1 MELIKQGAEAKLWKD
16 GDILIK
22 ERIKKNYRIDEI
34 DTRLRKSRTKKEAK
48 LLQKANMINVP
59 GVISVDENKMKI
71 NMEFLH
77 GDVVKDVFDDL
88 QRRVRNDLCLD
99 MGKQISELHKNSL
112 IHGDLTTSNMI
123 LDNDK
128 LFFFD
133 FGLGFESIRVED
145 KAVDLHLLRKAF
157 ESKHHKHADEAFS
170 FVLKGYNDKDVIDR
184 LSKVSGRGRYK

>member
-34 DTRLRKSRTKKEAK
+34 DIKLRKSRTKKEAK

-59 GVISVDENKMKI
+59 GVISVDEDKMKI

-123 LDNDK
+123 LNNDK

-133 FGLGFESIRVED
+133 FGLGFESIRIED

-157 ESKHHKHADEAFS
+157 ESKHHKHAEEAFS
-170 FVLKGYNDKDVIDR
+170 FVLKGYNDKEVIDR

>member
-34 DTRLRKSRTKKEAK
+34 DIKLRKSRTKKEAK

-59 GVISVDENKMKI
+59 GVISVDEDKMKI

-133 FGLGFESIRVED
+133 FGLGFESIRIED

-157 ESKHHKHADEAFS
+157 ESKHHKHAEEAFS
-170 FVLKGYNDKDVIDR
+170 FVLKGYNDKEVIDR

>member
-34 DTRLRKSRTKKEAK
+34 DIKLRKSRTKKEAK

-59 GVISVDENKMKI
+59 GVISVDEDKMKI

-88 QRRVRNDLCLD
+88 QRRGRNDLCLD

-123 LDNDK
+123 LNNDK

-133 FGLGFESIRVED
+133 FGLGFESIRIED

-157 ESKHHKHADEAFS
+157 ESKHHKHAEEAFS
-170 FVLKGYNDKDVIDR
+170 FVLKGYNDKEVIDR

>member
-34 DTRLRKSRTKKEAK
+34 DIKLRKSRTKKEAK

-59 GVISVDENKMKI
+59 GVISVDEDKMKI
-71 NMEFLH
+71 NMEF
-77 GDVVKDVFDDL
+77 F
-88 QRRVRNDLCLD
+88 
-99 MGKQISELHKNSL
+99 
-112 IHGDLTTSNMI
+112 HGDLTTSNMI
-123 LDNDK
+123 LNNDK

-133 FGLGFESIRVED
+133 FGLGFESIRIED

-157 ESKHHKHADEAFS
+157 ESKHHKHAEEAFS
-170 FVLKGYNDKDVIDR
+170 FVLKGYNDKEVIDR

>member
-1 MELIKQGAEAKLWKD
+1 
-16 GDILIK
+16 
-22 ERIKKNYRIDEI
+22 
-34 DTRLRKSRTKKEAK
+34 
-48 LLQKANMINVP
+48 MINVP
-59 GVISVDENKMKI
+59 GVISVDEDKMKI

-123 LDNDK
+123 LNNDK

-133 FGLGFESIRVED
+133 FGLGFESIRIED

-157 ESKHHKHADEAFS
+157 ESKHHKHAEEAFS
-170 FVLKGYNDKDVIDR
+170 FVLKGYNDKEVIDR

>member
-34 DTRLRKSRTKKEAK
+34 DIKLRKSRTKKEAK

-59 GVISVDENKMKI
+59 GVISVDEDKMKI

-112 IHGDLTTSNMI
+112 IHGDQTTSNMI
-123 LDNDK
+123 LNNDK

-133 FGLGFESIRVED
+133 FGLGFESIRIED

-157 ESKHHKHADEAFS
+157 ESKHHKHAEEAFS
-170 FVLKGYNDKDVIDR
+170 FVLKGYNDKEVIDR
-184 LSKVSGRGRYK
+184 LSTVSGRGRYK